1 MSEKIGEKSFLKKCE
16 ASRES
21 ESRAS
26 VSRATVSRGSE
37 NRASV
42 RESSFKTKS
51 EPKLERK
58 FDFTFD
64 NWTETKPE
72 KKYFISER
80 FQGIIN
86 RLVKSVSMSFKS
98 NSVQV
103 VCLSVLGFCAGVFLT
118 CILITARRPDSRHG
132 VGGLETS
139 AEPEYEENLSSLLA
153 QVEKDTAADFDADA
167 EALLSDSVD
176 EASADAALTDSAL
189 SDPDSSVITYQTYR
203 VKAGDMI
210 GFIADAF
217 DVTQDTIISVNNI
230 KQSRLI
236 QPGQYLKIP
245 SMPGIIYTVKKNG
258 ETPATIAEK
267 YKVNAEKCAS
277 ANYVSLDTELKA
289 GTSIFVPEAELDWAT
304 RQEINGDLFKKP
316 LHARYWLSS
325 NYGWRD
331 SPFNAGKRTFHGGVD
346 MAVAQGTPIY
356 AALDGTVT
364 AVGYNA
370 TYGNYVIITH
380 HSGYKT
386 LYGHMK
392 ATACRKG
399 NFVYTNTVIGYVGST
414 GMSTGPH
421 LHFTVYKNGKTINP
435 FAVLN

>member
-1 MSEKIGEKSFLKKCE
+1 MSDKIGEKSLLRKCE
-16 ASRES
+16 AEL
-21 ESRAS
+21 EK
-26 VSRATVSRGSE
+26 
-37 NRASV
+37 NR
-42 RESSFKTKS
+42 
-51 EPKLERK
+51 
-58 FDFTFD
+58 
-64 NWTETKPE
+64 
-72 KKYFISER
+72 FISEKKHY
-80 FQGIIN
+80 IIGS
-86 RLVKSVSMSFKS
+86 LVKSLFMSFKS
-98 NSVQV
+98 NSIQV

-118 CILITARRPDSRHG
+118 CVLITARRPDTRHG
-132 VGGLETS
+132 VGGFETT
-139 AEPEYEENLSSLLA
+139 AEPEYEDNLNSLLTS
-153 QVEKDTAADFDADA
+153 VENDIKSAGDLVASDSA
-167 EALLSDSVD
+167 EAAEDLLAEEGLAESTS
-176 EASADAALTDSAL
+176 ETDS
-189 SDPDSSVITYQTYR
+189 SIITYQTYR

-267 YKVNAEKCAS
+267 YKVNADKCAS
-277 ANYVSLDTELKA
+277 ANNVSLDTELKA
-289 GTSIFVPEAELDWAT
+289 GISLFVPEAELDWAT

-325 NYGWRD
+325 NYGWRN
-331 SPFNAGKRTFHGGVD
+331 SPFNAGSRSFHGGID

-392 ATACRKG
+392 STACRKG

-435 FAVLN
+435 MTVLN

>member
-16 ASRES
+16 ASRE
-21 ESRAS
+21 AS
-26 VSRATVSRGSE
+26 FETRSAP
-37 NRASV
+37 
-42 RESSFKTKS
+42 KT
-51 EPKLERK
+51 ERK
-58 FDFTFD
+58 FELNF
-64 NWTETKPE
+64 EIRPEIKPQ

-80 FQGIIN
+80 FQCIMN
-86 RLVKSVSMSFKS
+86 KLVKSITMSFKS

-118 CILITARRPDSRHG
+118 CLLITARRPDSRHG
-132 VGGLETS
+132 VGGLETT

-153 QVEKDTAADFDADA
+153 DVENDI
-167 EALLSDSVD
+167 AL
-176 EASADAALTDSAL
+176 ADAAEDSAFTEAVL
-189 SDPDSSVITYQTYR
+189 PESDSIITYQTYR
-203 VKAGDMI
+203 VKSGDMI

-258 ETPATIAEK
+258 ETAATIAEK
-267 YKVNAEKCAS
+267 YKVNAEKTAL
-277 ANYVSLDTELKA
+277 ANNVSLDTELKA
-289 GTSIFVPEAELDWAT
+289 GTSLFVPEAELDWAT

-325 NYGWRD
+325 NYGWRN
-331 SPFNAGKRTFHGGVD
+331 SPFNAGSRTFHGGID
-346 MAVAQGTPIY
+346 MAVSQGTPIY

-392 ATACRKG
+392 STACRKG

-435 FAVLN
+435 MVVLN

>member
-1 MSEKIGEKSFLKKCE
+1 MSDKIGEKSLLKKCE
-16 ASRES
+16 ATLES
-21 ESRAS
+21 
-26 VSRATVSRGSE
+26 
-37 NRASV
+37 
-42 RESSFKTKS
+42 KS
-51 EPKLERK
+51 E
-58 FDFTFD
+58 
-64 NWTETKPE
+64 
-72 KKYFISER
+72 KKCFISGS
-80 FQGIIN
+80 FQAIIN
-86 RLVKSVSMSFKS
+86 VFVKSVVMSFKS
-98 NSVQV
+98 NSVKI

-118 CILITARRPDSRHG
+118 CLLITARRPDSRHG

-153 QVEKDTAADFDADA
+153 DVEKDIAAADADKDSSA
-167 EALLSDSVD
+167 SLSDI
-176 EASADAALTDSAL
+176 
-189 SDPDSSVITYQTYR
+189 DSSVITYQTYR

-230 KQSRLI
+230 RQSRLI

-289 GTSIFVPEAELDWAT
+289 GTSLFIPDAELDWAT

-316 LHARYWLSS
+316 LHTRYWLSS
-325 NYGWRD
+325 SYGWRD
-331 SPFNAGKRTFHGGVD
+331 SPFNAGKRTFHGGID
-346 MAVAQGTPIY
+346 MASSTGTPIY

-392 ATACRKG
+392 STACRKG

-435 FAVLN
+435 LVVLN

>member
-1 MSEKIGEKSFLKKCE
+1 MIEKIGEKSFLKKCE
-16 ASRES
+16 AS
-21 ESRAS
+21 
-26 VSRATVSRGSE
+26 
-37 NRASV
+37 
-42 RESSFKTKS
+42 
-51 EPKLERK
+51 LEAQ
-58 FDFTFD
+58 
-64 NWTETKPE
+64 PE
-72 KKYFISER
+72 KKDFIS
-80 FQGIIN
+80 QKKQCIIS
-86 RLVKSVSMSFKS
+86 RLVKSFAMSFKS

-103 VCLSVLGFCAGVFLT
+103 VCFSVIAFCAGVFLT
-118 CILITARRPDSRHG
+118 CMLITAKRPDTRHG
-132 VGGLETS
+132 VGGLETT
-139 AEPEYEENLSSLLA
+139 AVPEYSENLSSLLA
-153 QVEKDTAADFDADA
+153 EVETLPPVDADSS
-167 EALLSDSVD
+167 EIPEL
-176 EASADAALTDSAL
+176 ADITDSNIAENPADDEL
-189 SDPDSSVITYQTYR
+189 HITYQTYR
-203 VKAGDMI
+203 VKSGDMI
-210 GFIADAF
+210 GFIADEF

-245 SMPGIIYTVKKNG
+245 SMPGIVYTVKKNG
-258 ETPATIAEK
+258 ETPVTIAEK
-267 YKVNAEKCAS
+267 YKVNADKFAQVNHLTLETAL
-277 ANYVSLDTELKA
+277 NA
-289 GTSIFVPEAELDWAT
+289 GTSLFVPDAELDWAT

-325 NYGWRD
+325 TYGWRD
-331 SPFNAGKRTFHGGVD
+331 SPFNAGKRTFHGGLD
-346 MAVAQGTPIY
+346 MAVATGTPIY

-392 ATACRKG
+392 STACRKG

-435 FAVLN
+435 LAVLN

>member
-1 MSEKIGEKSFLKKCE
+1 MSDKIGEKSLLKKCE
-16 ASRES
+16 ATLEP
-21 ESRAS
+21 
-26 VSRATVSRGSE
+26 
-37 NRASV
+37 
-42 RESSFKTKS
+42 KS
-51 EPKLERK
+51 E
-58 FDFTFD
+58 
-64 NWTETKPE
+64 
-72 KKYFISER
+72 KKCFISGSFQAIMNR
-80 FQGIIN
+80 F
-86 RLVKSVSMSFKS
+86 VKSVVMSFKS
-98 NSVQV
+98 NSVKV

-118 CILITARRPDSRHG
+118 CLLITARRPDSRHG

-153 QVEKDTAADFDADA
+153 DVEKDIAAADAV
-167 EALLSDSVD
+167 E
-176 EASADAALTDSAL
+176 EAALAAASLKDL
-189 SDPDSSVITYQTYR
+189 DSSVITYQTYR

-230 KQSRLI
+230 RQSRLI

-258 ETPATIAEK
+258 ETPVTIAEK
-267 YKVNAEKCAS
+267 YKVNAEKCAN

-289 GTSIFVPEAELDWAT
+289 GTSLFIPDAELDWAT

-316 LHARYWLSS
+316 IHARYWLSS
-325 NYGWRD
+325 KYGWRD
-331 SPFNAGKRTFHGGVD
+331 SPFNAGKRTFHGGID
-346 MAVAQGTPIY
+346 MAIASGTPVF
-356 AALDGTVT
+356 AALDGSVSAT
-364 AVGYNA
+364 GYNA

-386 LYGHMK
+386 LYGHLSSIN
-392 ATACRKG
+392 CRKG
-399 NFVYTNTVIGYVGST
+399 NFVYTNTMIGRVGST

-435 FAVLN
+435 LVVLN

>member
-1 MSEKIGEKSFLKKCE
+1 MSDKIGEKSFLRKCE
-16 ASRES
+16 ASL
-21 ESRAS
+21 
-26 VSRATVSRGSE
+26 VQNPQKITG
-37 NRASV
+37 
-42 RESSFKTKS
+42 
-51 EPKLERK
+51 
-58 FDFTFD
+58 
-64 NWTETKPE
+64 E
-72 KKYFISER
+72 KKDFISEKKHC
-80 FQGIIN
+80 IIN
-86 RLVKSVSMSFKS
+86 KLVNNVVMSFKS
-98 NSVQV
+98 NSIQV

-118 CILITARRPDSRHG
+118 CVLITARRPDTRHG

-139 AEPEYEENLSSLLA
+139 AEPEYEENLSTLLA
-153 QVEKDTAADFDADA
+153 EVDKDIKAADSVKKEPAEVSEIADDDNLLALAEDAPDA
-167 EALLSDSVD
+167 SV
-176 EASADAALTDSAL
+176 SADSAL
-189 SDPDSSVITYQTYR
+189 PEAVSSIITYQTYR
-203 VKAGDMI
+203 VKSGDMI

-267 YKVNAEKCAS
+267 YKVNADKCAS

-289 GTSIFVPEAELDWAT
+289 GTSLFVPDAELDWAT

-331 SPFNAGKRTFHGGVD
+331 SPFNPGKRTFHGGLD
-346 MAVAQGTPIY
+346 MAVASGTPIY

-364 AVGYNA
+364 AVGFNA

-392 ATACRKG
+392 STACRKG

-435 FAVLN
+435 FTVLN

>member
-1 MSEKIGEKSFLKKCE
+1 MNKKIGEKSLLRKCE
-16 ASRES
+16 ASLEVKN
-21 ESRAS
+21 EIKNE
-26 VSRATVSRGSE
+26 TKFE
-37 NRASV
+37 
-42 RESSFKTKS
+42 TKS
-51 EPKLERK
+51 KIKSDKVEFNKVK
-58 FDFTFD
+58 S
-64 NWTETKPE
+64 E
-72 KKYFISER
+72 KKFFISDKI
-80 FQGIIN
+80 QCIIN
-86 RLVKSVSMSFKS
+86 RLVKSVVMSFKS

-103 VCLSVLGFCAGVFLT
+103 ICLSVLGFCAGVFLT
-118 CILITARRPDSRHG
+118 CILITARRPDTRHG
-132 VGGLETS
+132 VGGLETA

-153 QVEKDTAADFDADA
+153 SVEKDVNAAGVADSDSETAA
-167 EALLSDSVD
+167 EQLLSDEGLAENNYDTNSI
-176 EASADAALTDSAL
+176 
-189 SDPDSSVITYQTYR
+189 ITYQTYR

-217 DVTQDTIISVNNI
+217 NVTQDTIISVNNI

-267 YKVNAEKCAS
+267 YKVNPEKCAN

-289 GTSIFVPEAELDWAT
+289 GTSLFVPDAELDWAT

-316 LHARYWLSS
+316 LHARYYLSS
-325 NYGWRD
+325 NYGWRN
-331 SPFNAGKRTFHGGVD
+331 SPFNAGTRTFHGGID
-346 MAVAQGTPIY
+346 MAVGTGTPIY

-392 ATACRKG
+392 ATACKKG

-435 FAVLN
+435 LTVLN

>member
-1 MSEKIGEKSFLKKCE
+1 MNDKIGEKSLLKKCE
-16 ASRES
+16 ATLES
-21 ESRAS
+21 
-26 VSRATVSRGSE
+26 
-37 NRASV
+37 
-42 RESSFKTKS
+42 KS
-51 EPKLERK
+51 E
-58 FDFTFD
+58 
-64 NWTETKPE
+64 
-72 KKYFISER
+72 KKCFISGSFQAIMNR
-80 FQGIIN
+80 F
-86 RLVKSVSMSFKS
+86 VKSVVMSFKS
-98 NSVQV
+98 NSVKI

-118 CILITARRPDSRHG
+118 CLLITARRPDSRHG

-153 QVEKDTAADFDADA
+153 DVEKDIAAADAVEEASLADA
-167 EALLSDSVD
+167 SLKDL
-176 EASADAALTDSAL
+176 
-189 SDPDSSVITYQTYR
+189 DSSVITYQTYR

-230 KQSRLI
+230 RQSRLI

-267 YKVNAEKCAS
+267 YKVNAEKCAN

-289 GTSIFVPEAELDWAT
+289 GTSLFIPDAELDWAT

-316 LHARYWLSS
+316 LHTRYWLSS
-325 NYGWRD
+325 SYGWRD
-331 SPFNAGKRTFHGGVD
+331 SPFNAGKRTFHGGID
-346 MAVAQGTPIY
+346 MASSSGTPIY

-392 ATACRKG
+392 STACRKG

-435 FAVLN
+435 LVVLN